1 MRFPI
6 PRGRNG
12 NNAFLQRLLN
22 QRLPD
27 APPPTCQ
34 SCSAPM
40 PQEAVKRVSI
50 EPVTHGT
57 FKIAC
62 LAKCRCGARHI
73 GHRAIAADMR
83 TTRFLSQEFELY
95 SEATHGP
102 ALQAVQARIE
112 KKADKLAEIEA
123 RPVTEHVGSVATAL

>member
-12 NNAFLQRLLN
+12 NNAFLQRLLT
-22 QRLPD
+22 QRLPG
-27 APPPTCQ
+27 AP
-34 SCSAPM
+34 APQCLACEALM
-40 PQEAVKRVSI
+40 AEDAVKRVSI

-57 FKIAC
+57 FKVAC

-95 SEATHGP
+95 SESTHGP
-102 ALQAVQARIE
+102 ALQAVQARIA

-123 RPVTEHVGSVATAL
+123 RPVTEHLGANVA